1 MKERTDN
8 EFVRN
13 CQWQIHGLGMQ
24 SGRNKLLINELWQH
38 LEITTG
44 KKKKSR
50 KKATWSFIQ
59 PNTTSNLEKS
69 LSLLKRQPPQDHRL
83 LTRQAFS
90 VSSFILYHPFCAAT
104 QASHTLKRQRVF
116 NTLFKS
122 TCSNVFVAFD
132 VILCSCTKGRD
143 WLRSQCL
150 SFTEHLGTKTKDFCH
165 VVFHSACPCF
175 LSPERW
181 MHMGVINNAEVLE
194 ENTLQASSIKAEF
207 HVKLQKPIWQARQ
220 GDWV

>member
-8 EFVRN
+8 ESVRN

-44 KKKKSR
+44 KKKEAERKLHGASFNHIQHLISR
-50 KKATWSFIQ
+50 SHLVFWKDSHPRIIGFLLDRLFLLVPSFYSIHFVQ
-59 PNTTSNLEKS
+59 L
-69 LSLLKRQPPQDHRL
+69 HRL
-83 LTRQAFS
+83 A
-90 VSSFILYHPFCAAT
+90 IL
-104 QASHTLKRQRVF
+104 LKRQRVF

-122 TCSNVFVAFD
+122 TCSNGFVAFD
-132 VILCSCTKGRD
+132 VILCSCTKGRG

-165 VVFHSACPCF
+165 IAFHSARFSF
-175 LSPERW
+175 LSPRGECRW
-181 MHMGVINNAEVLE
+181 V
-194 ENTLQASSIKAEF
+194 S
-207 HVKLQKPIWQARQ
+207 
-220 GDWV
+220 